1 MRFFSFF
8 LAFLVTV
15 FFPLNASSPSANS
28 AQQPVAINKIIEAWE
43 GKFADETL
51 LTRKKLEELLAT
63 HREWLETFKKKLDKE
78 EAKARATPTSPSRP
92 PSAADRTACLS
103 WPQRSAHRYYSDN
116 AVPFKELLWTHP
128 FSTIFITHHG

>member
-28 AQQPVAINKIIEAWE
+28 AQQSVVIKTIEAWE
-43 GKFADETL
+43 GKFADGTP

-63 HREWLETFKKKLDKE
+63 HWE
-78 EAKARATPTSPSRP
+78 
-92 PSAADRTACLS
+92 
-103 WPQRSAHRYYSDN
+103 
-116 AVPFKELLWTHP
+116 
-128 FSTIFITHHG
+128 